1 MKKKNESIKK
11 KGKLEK
17 KKAEKIS
24 EIKKMLGILDQE
36 NNKVEKKDKNLEK
49 NYNEN
54 GNLIQKKSEDNINFK
69 ESNREEDSLIK
80 KQVEEEDKIKEN
92 KIQMSKTKK
101 KTKKDNKLSDR
112 NNKDMNEE
120 DLEYYLEILDT
131 IDMKSNLPNINNQLR
146 FNDQININFN
156 NKNINMKKGDKK
168 TQISSNDKTPQ
179 IENLNMIDSNDI
191 LIGIAD
197 QNYFE
202 NKINNNQSSLY
213 FDAKDFILKDVDKD
227 GNCGYRSIANQI
239 YSNEEYHYQVR
250 RDVYEYI
257 NLNKNTFQ
265 HLNFE
270 VNGVLLDINTYIEK
284 IKEEGFWMGDLE
296 ISILPK
302 LYDATLLLFELRT
315 NNVILLLSQYG
326 DIGDQSKIFLN
337 LCYVTNNHY
346 NVLYEPTR
354 KNKFKKEIFEINPKK
369 LSEIKI
375 KNTKEVQDLNI
386 EIQYANDNRSIKYND
401 IYKFLK
407 SRNITGEG
415 IYPNFI
421 NNIAYRNV
429 KKNRKKDFKD
439 ACKNYFIDEKTDRL
453 KIKFLDSGVKDKAY
467 KEYFIAYQIEKNQ
480 IIKRLHEQ
488 TLHKGEIA
496 LYELIK
502 QQNYWWTN
510 IYKDVKNYINNCEI
524 CQQLHK
530 NKGRKPEIKQ
540 IISKGPRERY
550 VVDLVDIT
558 DNIDDNKR
566 EFRYI
571 MNIIDHYSK
580 LVGSYLVRKKTA
592 KEILNHINNFISL
605 YGEPGILQ
613 CDHGKEFD
621 NNELKEYCKCKNIK
635 LIYSGV
641 RHPTTNGVV
650 EAVHKDIVS
659 SLTAEKLKNNKNY
672 DLNFSISNAVRAHNH
687 NIHSVTKYSPEYLFY
702 NNTEELSKEIEE
714 KMKKSQM
721 HRAKEKN
728 PINKNSKVLIS
739 SRYVRKGTNLNIKF
753 GKTGKRLI
761 PGIVVGEGS
770 GNTYPISI
778 SLNYNDLIKDVVY
791 NIDFRLVKEVN
802 DNVYNSVLNNF
813 DILNNALDS
822 DSAENSEN

>member
-1 MKKKNESIKK
+1 
-11 KGKLEK
+11 
-17 KKAEKIS
+17 
-24 EIKKMLGILDQE
+24 
-36 NNKVEKKDKNLEK
+36 
-49 NYNEN
+49 
-54 GNLIQKKSEDNINFK
+54 
-69 ESNREEDSLIK
+69 
-80 KQVEEEDKIKEN
+80 
-92 KIQMSKTKK
+92 MSKTKK

-131 IDMKSNLPNINNQLR
+131 IDMKSNLPNINNQLQ

-270 VNGVLLDINTYIEK
+270 VNGVLLDANTYIEK

-302 LYDATLLLFELRT
+302 LYNATLLLFELRT

-502 QQNYWWTN
+502 
-510 IYKDVKNYINNCEI
+510 
-524 CQQLHK
+524 
-530 NKGRKPEIKQ
+530 
-540 IISKGPRERY
+540 
-550 VVDLVDIT
+550 
-558 DNIDDNKR
+558 
-566 EFRYI
+566 
-571 MNIIDHYSK
+571 
-580 LVGSYLVRKKTA
+580 
-592 KEILNHINNFISL
+592 
-605 YGEPGILQ
+605 
-613 CDHGKEFD
+613 
-621 NNELKEYCKCKNIK
+621 
-635 LIYSGV
+635 
-641 RHPTTNGVV
+641 
-650 EAVHKDIVS
+650 
-659 SLTAEKLKNNKNY
+659 
-672 DLNFSISNAVRAHNH
+672 
-687 NIHSVTKYSPEYLFY
+687 
-702 NNTEELSKEIEE
+702 
-714 KMKKSQM
+714 
-721 HRAKEKN
+721 
-728 PINKNSKVLIS
+728 
-739 SRYVRKGTNLNIKF
+739 
-753 GKTGKRLI
+753 
-761 PGIVVGEGS
+761 
-770 GNTYPISI
+770 
-778 SLNYNDLIKDVVY
+778 
-791 NIDFRLVKEVN
+791 
-802 DNVYNSVLNNF
+802 
-813 DILNNALDS
+813 
-822 DSAENSEN
+822 